1 MGSDYQSSNEDE
13 PKGFQKEDLEDSW
26 DKSSEESSDEEYGS
40 VAEQS
45 ELQNF
50 ERDEHTTEKK
60 QDDE

>member
-45 ELQNF
+45 EL
-50 ERDEHTTEKK
+50 
-60 QDDE
+60 